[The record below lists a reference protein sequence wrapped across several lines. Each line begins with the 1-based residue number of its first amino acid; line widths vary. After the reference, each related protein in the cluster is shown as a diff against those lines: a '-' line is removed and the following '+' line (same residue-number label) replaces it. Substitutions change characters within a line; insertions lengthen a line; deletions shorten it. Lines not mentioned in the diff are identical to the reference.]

1 MNQKKIVGFLAYWVA
16 NSVVLL
22 VAALIFKGNVV
33 LGNKDI
39 SGPAA
44 AVRCGL
50 IISVLTLLVEPLV
63 AKSRIKESFK
73 SLKIKDENLNGLGYL
88 IANIALVWVLKWFAS
103 VLGLGISSVFY
114 AILVGV
120 ILTVGQWAV
129 YKFVPNANGKK

>member
-22 VAALIFKGNVV
+22 VAALIFQGNVV

-39 SGPAA
+39 GGPAA
-44 AVRCGL
+44 AVLCGL

-73 SLKIKDENLNGLGYL
+73 SLKIKDENLNGLAYL

>member
-44 AVRCGL
+44 AVLCGL

-73 SLKIKDENLNGLGYL
+73 SLKIKDENLNGLAYL

>member
-1 MNQKKIVGFLAYWVA
+1 MNQKKVVGFLAYWVA

-44 AVRCGL
+44 AVLCGL

-73 SLKIKDENLNGLGYL
+73 SLKIKDENLNGLAYL